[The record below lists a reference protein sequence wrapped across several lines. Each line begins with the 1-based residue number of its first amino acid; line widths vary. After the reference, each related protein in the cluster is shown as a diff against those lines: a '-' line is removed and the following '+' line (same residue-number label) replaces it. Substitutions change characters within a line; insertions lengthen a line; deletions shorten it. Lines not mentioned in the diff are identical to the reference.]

1 MSSIEKINP
10 YITNPK
16 VPARTNID
24 QVPRDLEFDKI
35 FQSITK
41 DPMKGIVKNEE
52 VKGNYTY
59 VKPMMDIEEE
69 IINESLEELLA
80 QGVSE
85 EDVLPIFREVEQRR
99 RQREEDQRNRD
110 DVFDL
115 RLRRYEVTPFQMFID
130 KSVEVLE
137 NISQLEYRVNDL
149 TEQFIRGEVSVDEV
163 SIEVTKL
170 NLAMSFITTVIST
183 ASQTFKE
190 ITQMQ
195 I

>member
-1 MSSIEKINP
+1 MSIIEKINP

-16 VPARTNID
+16 VPARTNIE
-24 QVPRDLEFDKI
+24 QVPQDLEFYKI

-99 RQREEDQRNRD
+99 W
-110 DVFDL
+110 
-115 RLRRYEVTPFQMFID
+115 RRRRAALGDAEA
-130 KSVEVLE
+130 
-137 NISQLEYRVNDL
+137 RVCAHSG
-149 TEQFIRGEVSVDEV
+149 I
-163 SIEVTKL
+163 
-170 NLAMSFITTVIST
+170 A
-183 ASQTFKE
+183 
-190 ITQMQ
+190 
-195 I
+195 

>member
-1 MSSIEKINP
+1 
-10 YITNPK
+10 
-16 VPARTNID
+16 
-24 QVPRDLEFDKI
+24 
-35 FQSITK
+35 
-41 DPMKGIVKNEE
+41 MKGIVKNEE